1 MVPLAQEEGE
11 RDEVGLSD
19 ALGEDEWDAV
29 LEALDEELLLPV
41 EDREVRGDR
50 DELGERV
57 AERDAFGDLV
67 TLGEG
72 DASDEAEDD
81 IEALADREREG
92 VPVPFPLAVGVLEPV
107 TLSD

>member
-1 MVPLAQEEGE
+1 
-11 RDEVGLSD
+11 
-19 ALGEDEWDAV
+19 
-29 LEALDEELLLPV
+29 V

-57 AERDAFGDLV
+57 AERDAFADLV

-72 DASDEAEDD
+72 DASDEVEDD
-81 IEALADREREG
+81 IEALADRERAG
-92 VPVPFPLAVGVLEPV
+92 VPVPLPLAVGVLEPV